1 MKFLRVGFFLAP
13 FAAATCLFGA
23 TARVATPVSEIA
35 VSPGFKVELVRSA
48 EATEGSWV
56 AMCKDNKGRLIISP
70 QDRQPMLRVTL
81 SGSGTIEKL
90 EKIEL
95 KIGSAMGLLYA
106 FDSLYVSGIGP
117 DGPALYRLTD
127 TNGDDQYDK
136 IEMLKKFDGATG
148 EHGCHA
154 LVLGPDNMIYY
165 ISGNFVKVP
174 TDISANSPHKNYK
187 DDVILPRGEDGN
199 GFGRGLKP
207 PGGTILRG
215 DKDGKNWELYAAGMR
230 NTYDFAFNNEGEII
244 AFDSD
249 MEWDWSMPW
258 YRPIR
263 IYHLVSGGEY
273 GFREG
278 TAKWPAY
285 YPDALPP
292 AMDVGIGS
300 PTGVIFGYGAKF
312 PARYQNAC
320 FVMDWSYGR
329 IFAITLT
336 PQGSTY
342 SASKETFV
350 KGKPLNVTDM
360 VVGDDG
366 ALYFMTGG
374 RNTQSGLYRVT
385 YTGTESTAAA
395 QKDTTGHDARAL
407 RHKLEAFQGHKDAGA
422 VEFAWPHL
430 NSPDRWIRY
439 AARIA
444 IEAQPSET
452 WVARALSEESVDGG
466 ITALL
471 AVARLGDASNENEI
485 FRSLG
490 RLHRKGF
497 SDDQLLAG
505 LRVIEVAISRMGHP
519 EEEAARG
526 IVRALDPMFPSGKPQ
541 IDRELAQILIY
552 LDAPNIIGR
561 CLDQAK
567 AASVFEDQMFYMFHL
582 RTVKT
587 GWTRAQREQYFAWFN
602 EKHNNDK
609 HPAELVNYFTEAGRE
624 YSDGASFPRFIA
636 NAKKDAIDAMSDAE
650 RGELASVI
658 TGESAPK
665 PAAAAI
671 PVHSFVK
678 EWKTADLAEDVTKLS
693 ATTPNGR
700 AGGGGAR
707 NFNRGKEAFAAAQ
720 CLVCHRMRDEGGS
733 TGPDLTAI
741 AQRFTPRDILESI
754 TEPSKVVSEQFAA
767 TEFVLKNGD
776 EVSGRILEE
785 TDQKYVVLTNPLQNG
800 KTDVKKSDVAKKQLA
815 KLSPMPEGLIN
826 VLKKE
831 EVLDLIAY
839 LVAAGR
845 DTHPLFAK

>member
-1 MKFLRVGFFLAP
+1 MKFLRALLLFP
-13 FAAATCLFGA
+13 FAVATLFGA
-23 TARVATPVSEIA
+23 ARVATPVSEIA
-35 VSPGFKVELVRSA
+35 VAPGFKVELVRSA
-48 EATEGSWV
+48 DPTEGSWI

-81 SGSGTIEKL
+81 SSAGAI
-90 EKIEL
+90 EKIEKIDL
-95 KIGSAMGLLYA
+95 KIGTAMGLLYA

-136 IEMLKKFDGATG
+136 IEMLKKFEGATG
-148 EHGCHA
+148 EHGSHA

-165 ISGNFVKVP
+165 INGNFVKVP
-174 TDISANSPHKNYK
+174 GDISPNSPHKNFK

-207 PGGTILRG
+207 PGGFIMRG

-230 NTYDFAFNNEGEII
+230 NTYDFAFNNDGEIV

-285 YPDALPP
+285 YPDDLPP

-300 PTGVIFGYGAKF
+300 PTGVIFGYGARF
-312 PARYQNAC
+312 PAKYQNAC
-320 FVMDWSYGR
+320 YVMDWSYGR
-329 IFAITLT
+329 IFAIHLT

-342 SASKETFV
+342 SATKETFI

-360 VVGDDG
+360 VVGNDG

-374 RNTQSGLYRVT
+374 RNTQSGLYRVS
-385 YTGTESTAAA
+385 YVGNDSVVPAP
-395 QKDTTGHDARAL
+395 KDNLAHEARAL
-407 RHKLEAFQGHKDAGA
+407 RKKLESFHGHKDAGA
-422 VEFAWPHL
+422 IEFAWPHL

-452 WVARALSEESVDGG
+452 WAARALSEETVDGG

-471 AVARLGDASNENEI
+471 ALARVGDSSNENDL
-485 FRSLG
+485 FRALG

-497 SDDQLLAG
+497 SDEQMLSAV
-505 LRVIEVAISRMGHP
+505 RVIEVAISRMGHP

-541 IDRELAQILIY
+541 LDRELAQILIY
-552 LDAPNIIGR
+552 LEAPDIVGR
-561 CLDQAK
+561 CLAVAK
-567 AASVFEDQMFYMFHL
+567 AAPVFEDQMFYMFHL

-587 GWTRAQREQYFAWFN
+587 GWSRGQREQYFAWFN
-602 EKHNNDK
+602 EKHNNAK

-624 YSDGASFPRFIA
+624 YSDGASFPKFIA
-636 NAKKDAIDAMSDAE
+636 NAKQDAIAALTDAE
-650 RGELASVI
+650 RGELADVI
-658 TGESAPK
+658 TGKVAPK
-665 PAAAAI
+665 AAAA
-671 PVHSFVK
+671 PAHAFVK
-678 EWKTADLAEDVTKLS
+678 EWKTADLLEDVEKLKVT
-693 ATTPNGR
+693 ATPNGR
-700 AGGGGAR
+700 VVASIRGAR
-707 NFNRGKEAFAAAQ
+707 DFNRGKEAFTAAQ
-720 CLVCHRMRDEGGS
+720 CIACHRMRDDGGS
-733 TGPDLTAI
+733 IGPDLTAI
-741 AQRFTPRDILESI
+741 AQRFTPRDILESM

-767 TEFVLKNGD
+767 TDFVLKNGD
-776 EVSGRILEE
+776 EVTGRIVEE

-800 KTDVKKSDVAKKQLA
+800 KTDVKKSDVTKKELA

-826 VLKKE
+826 VLSKDE
-831 EVLDLIAY
+831 ILDLIAY
-839 LVAAGR
+839 MMAAGR
-845 DTHPLFAK
+845 ETSPLFQR